1 MIDIFSKHY
10 SLTESAFT
18 DIDAYEFNGSF
29 QDASAEFHNLITNE
43 SYDMESYLADADEI
57 IAESILSG
65 EHYRAD
71 VLIENVFKDVFEMAK
86 KAWENLKKWVKGLIA
101 KFETFMLQ
109 LAGQTDKWA
118 TKMESRITSANPSD
132 FKYEYHQ
139 WNTEMIDKFMNE
151 SIKTAHNVGVFGIN
165 RDRSI
170 SEQLADLNNGSLSEF
185 KKNEKFGE
193 TAENFANDDSNL
205 RSRTEK
211 KVIDSYA
218 KVFGINSKLGTAKDF
233 KSVLDKEIT
242 GGEKIMQSV
251 DSARMLDFIKG
262 NKNRLSKIKEI
273 YKELKKELEEEFKLL
288 KEIETKVSE
297 LGPSDLTN
305 ASDNDSA
312 TDDQNKATTNFKSG
326 MIAQIKVVT
335 AVCNIQKRFAG
346 DLGNL
351 GAKYSKECAR
361 EYMIVLSAYC
371 NASDKQNKKK

>member
-170 SEQLADLNNGSLSEF
+170 SDQLADLNNGSLSEF

-193 TAENFANDDSNL
+193 AAENFANDDSNL

>member
-43 SYDMESYLADADEI
+43 SYNMESYLADADEI

-86 KAWENLKKWVKGLIA
+86 TAWENLKKWVKGLIA

-109 LAGQTDKWA
+109 LTGQTDKWT

-165 RDRSI
+165 RDQSI
-170 SEQLADLNNGSLSEF
+170 SDQLADLNNGSLSGF

-193 TAENFANDDSNL
+193 IAEHFANDDSNL
-205 RSRTEK
+205 RSKTEK
-211 KVIDSYA
+211 KVIESYA
-218 KVFGINSKLGTAKDF
+218 NVFGINSKLGTAKDF

-312 TDDQNKATTNFKSG
+312 TDDQNMATTNFKSG

-351 GAKYSKECAR
+351 GVKYSKECAR

>member
-86 KAWENLKKWVKGLIA
+86 KAWENLKKWVTGLIA

-165 RDRSI
+165 RDQSI
-170 SEQLADLNNGSLSEF
+170 SDQLADLNNGSLSGF

-193 TAENFANDDSNL
+193 TAENFANDDSDL
-205 RSRTEK
+205 RSGTEK

-297 LGPSDLTN
+297 LGPSDLTM

-351 GAKYSKECAR
+351 GAKYSKECAQ